1 MPTRLCTEAELEAA
15 FAAEEF
21 LLFKHSPRCG
31 ISAAAFAEFQR
42 FASDHPELSCGWID
56 VLEERALA
64 RAVSA
69 RTGIPH
75 ESPQAIWLARGAPR
89 WSAAHGAITAR
100 SLASARGSSAARP
113 SA

>member
-1 MPTRLCTEAELEAA
+1 MVRRLRTETELAAA
-15 FAAEEF
+15 FAADEF
-21 LLFKHSPRCG
+21 LLFKHSTRCG

-42 FASDHPELSCGWID
+42 WSAEHPELACGWID
-56 VLEERALA
+56 VIEERALA
-64 RAVSA
+64 RAVSE

-89 WSAAHGAITAR
+89 WNAAHGAITAR
-100 SLASARGSSAARP
+100 SLAGARGSSAARP